1 MLHRNIWGR
10 STECSDAYWAM
21 TCVLD
26 SCSFVIGL
34 SCHYISLY
42 FSQAIEEYGNKTVNV
57 FVLSMDEYLEKFW
70 QFFIP
75 GVMELYKSITEV
87 LGNKTKGI

>member
-1 MLHRNIWGR
+1 
-10 STECSDAYWAM
+10 M
-21 TCVLD
+21 TYVLD

-34 SCHYISLY
+34 SCHYISSY
-42 FSQAIEEYGNKTVNV
+42 FLQAIEEYGNKTVNV
-57 FVLSMDEYLEKFW
+57 FVLSMEEYLERFW

-87 LGNKTKGI
+87 LGNKTKGV